1 MKHLSTWLAVLLL
14 GAVPLAATAADYG
27 PDRQL
32 LAVENAAPQM
42 PDVQSRSATTG
53 SMARP
58 DYVEAN
64 AEGASNAS
72 PVPPRM
78 TPSAASPPPAS
89 SARGPV
95 ASNKPHSSA
104 PAKPALEPAPATW
117 RSLLPGSIQ

>member
-14 GAVPLAATAADYG
+14 GAVPLTATAADYG

-53 SMARP
+53 SMAKP
-58 DYVEAN
+58 DFAEAN
-64 AEGASNAS
+64 AEGSGSAS
-72 PVPPRM
+72 PMPPRM
-78 TPSAASPPPAS
+78 TPSAASPPAS
-89 SARGPV
+89 SPHAAPM
-95 ASNKPHSSA
+95 ASNKPRSSA